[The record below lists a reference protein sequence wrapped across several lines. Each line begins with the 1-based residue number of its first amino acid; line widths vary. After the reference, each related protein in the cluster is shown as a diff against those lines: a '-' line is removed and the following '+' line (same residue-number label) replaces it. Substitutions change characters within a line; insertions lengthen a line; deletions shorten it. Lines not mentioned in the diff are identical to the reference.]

1 MTVYSLL
8 LIEDPIKL
16 GRRGEIG
23 GDVEDG
29 VVAIGTLLLPFHDAG
44 VLGGLID
51 ELPYELELEFE
62 PAIVGGGCFRLGMGM
77 EDDILRG

>member
-8 LIEDPIKL
+8 LIENPIKL

-23 GDVEDG
+23 GDVEVG
-29 VVAIGTLLLPFHDAG
+29 VAMGTLLLPFHDAG

-77 EDDILRG
+77 EDDILPD

>member
-23 GDVEDG
+23 GDVEAG
-29 VVAIGTLLLPFHDAG
+29 VAIGTLLLPFHDAG

-77 EDDILRG
+77 EVDILRD